1 MRLDSNTLYHRDIS
15 TYCKEVQR
23 QRRRGVQSKYLNKR
37 IKNKKNINSWVE
49 RIMARIDWREEQAKW
64 DL

>member
-1 MRLDSNTLYHRDIS
+1 MNNGLRFRDIS

-23 QRRRGVQSKYLNKR
+23 QRKRGVQSKYLNKR

-49 RIMARIDWREEQAKW
+49 RIMARVEWREEQSKW

>member
-1 MRLDSNTLYHRDIS
+1 MKNGLYRRDIS

-23 QRRRGVQSKYLNKR
+23 QKEKDVQSRYVNKHF
-37 IKNKKNINSWVE
+37 KNRKNIDSWVE
-49 RIMARIDWREEQAKW
+49 RIIARVEWREQQREC